1 MQNTDLATVIRIDA
15 GTAGSKQAY
24 SLYSLPAGR
33 KRQGYTM
40 SITVV
45 LQQMIMIFI
54 LIGIGMLLYK
64 KEMLSEMTSKQISG
78 IIVNVTNPALLICSA
93 FQDGPKVSL
102 RELCIAL
109 GIYLIVYALLIIMG
123 FLIPRV
129 LRVPHMY
136 HYSYQMLTIFGNVG
150 FIGIPLASAV
160 LGAQSLIFVSIY
172 NLIFNILI
180 YTFGISLL
188 EKAEARQATA
198 KSADTGSTTDRPADT
213 NSTTA
218 QSADAGSIAAQLTA
232 SSSEA
237 QEKCKPMNMQN
248 TIQAYRK
255 YDTRVISPRW
265 KKLINAGTIS
275 AAATIIFY
283 LGNFHV
289 PMIVSSTLTYMGQA
303 TTLLSMLVLG
313 TSVVQ
318 MAPKEI
324 FSQTKLY
331 GFALFRQILLPIAC
345 ILLFRPVILNPL
357 ILNTMAL
364 LLAVPA
370 ANMPLMLS
378 KQLHVETDTI
388 SQGIILTT
396 ILSLGTIPVVSLF
409 L

>member
-1 MQNTDLATVIRIDA
+1 
-15 GTAGSKQAY
+15 
-24 SLYSLPAGR
+24 
-33 KRQGYTM
+33 M

-45 LQQMIMIFI
+45 LQQMVMIFI
-54 LIGIGMLLYK
+54 LIAVGLLLYK
-64 KEMLSEMTSKQISG
+64 KEMLSEITARQISG

-102 RELCIAL
+102 AELGTAL
-109 GIYLIVYALLIIMG
+109 GIYLIVYGILIAAA
-123 FLIPRV
+123 FLIPRI
-129 LRVPHMY
+129 LRVPNRH
-136 HYSYQMLTIFGNVG
+136 HYSYQMLAIFGNVG

-160 LGAQSLIFVSIY
+160 LGPQSLIFVSIY

-188 EKAEARQATA
+188 QRAGARQLAAAAEKTASPKQDSATVHA
-198 KSADTGSTTDRPADT
+198 VMYATDAPIGTGAETTQTP
-213 NSTTA
+213 
-218 QSADAGSIAAQLTA
+218 GSGIAAPL
-232 SSSEA
+232 
-237 QEKCKPMNMQN
+237 
-248 TIQAYRK
+248 
-255 YDTRVISPRW
+255 W
-265 KKLINAGTIS
+265 KKLVNAGTIS

-289 PMIVSSTLTYMGQA
+289 PVIVSSTLTYMGQA

-313 TSVVQ
+313 VSVAQ
-318 MAPKEI
+318 MALKDI
-324 FSQTKLY
+324 FSHPKLY
-331 GFALFRQILLPIAC
+331 GFTLLRQIVVPIGC
-345 ILLFRPVILNPL
+345 IVLFRPLIRNPL
-357 ILNTMAL
+357 VLNTMAL
-364 LLAVPA
+364 MLAVPA